1 MCVCVCGRG
10 GLLRGQDDIVR
21 GISYNSVCHFIV
33 PHSSASLTRIAD
45 DLPAVTGMKRR
56 FVLPA
61 VTGMKRRFVLPAVTG
76 MELELT
82 GIDVCSAQ

>member
-1 MCVCVCGRG
+1 MKGVCVCVCVWEG

-45 DLPAVTGMKRR
+45 DLPAVT
-56 FVLPA
+56 
-61 VTGMKRRFVLPAVTG
+61 
-76 MELELT
+76 
-82 GIDVCSAQ
+82 